1 MTALAVLSVAGGHSG
16 IVHRKTGPEWS
27 DVALFVV
34 AAIGVWLVRRAL
46 RRRFAHRDADK
57 D

>member
-1 MTALAVLSVAGGHSG
+1 MTALTALSVAGGHSG
-16 IVHRKTGPEWS
+16 IVHRRTGPEWS
-27 DVALFVV
+27 DLALFVV

-46 RRRFAHRDADK
+46 RRRFIKK